1 MEVAGPLGTPL
12 GLAQRKRASPRG
24 HTLPSQ
30 PSLFIQALGHKPLS
44 FLRPMPQTG
53 ALEPTDRTPPE
64 SSWGYQPSAPFL
76 ACQGAPPN
84 AGVGLPPQQDPGHR
98 ARLCTVQRQQVCNG
112 KLFLALACSLLLIS
126 CPCDPGNALLPQ
138 ASTPRLESL
147 FLAPQ
152 EPSCLCHAVEVGA
165 TQSCLSEA
173 TGWPAQTS
181 RPRLVT
187 NLPHL
192 FQSALMAFGGE
203 EAYPEPAR
211 DKQAHFGASLPEE
224 TSLPALPQLPRPCL
238 PLPCTWLPW

>member
-1 MEVAGPLGTPL
+1 MGIPALCSIL
-12 GLAQRKRASPRG
+12 GLPRSPTQCRDGIASPATSRTQSSAL
-24 HTLPSQ
+24 HCPKAA
-30 PSLFIQALGHKPLS
+30 SL
-44 FLRPMPQTG
+44 
-53 ALEPTDRTPPE
+53 
-64 SSWGYQPSAPFL
+64 
-76 ACQGAPPN
+76 
-84 AGVGLPPQQDPGHR
+84 
-98 ARLCTVQRQQVCNG
+98 QRQ
-112 KLFLALACSLLLIS
+112 LFLALACSLLLIS
-126 CPCDPGNALLPQ
+126 CPRDPGNALLPQ
-138 ASTPRLESL
+138 AATPRLESL

-173 TGWPAQTS
+173 TGRLAQTS

-224 TSLPALPQLPRPCL
+224 TSLPGLQALN
-238 PLPCTWLPW
+238 